1 MRILKFAKKHQ
12 WLLMTIG
19 ILMTIGFGMALYHSQ
34 AYVLEKAKATAVQSL
49 KSIVSDSFMMVNKIE
64 STANKMVP
72 KIEHQLDTPDVMFS
86 LSREVLEE
94 NKLLKGCSVS
104 FEPYFFKEKGKYFS
118 CYSYNN
124 GDSIAT
130 EQEGDDGY
138 QYFRM
143 DWYQIPRLLDK
154 KYWIEPYAEFN
165 EDGIIV
171 KEVMTSF
178 CQPLHDKD
186 GNVIGVLST
195 DLPLKWLS
203 DFILSHHP
211 FPQSY
216 CMLLGRGG
224 TYIVHPD
231 STKLLYETILTPTL
245 DGDFPELKMCW
256 GVV

>member
-211 FPQSY
+211 FPKSY

-231 STKLLYETILTPTL
+231 EERILNAN
-245 DGDFPELKMCW
+245 FFSALKH
-256 GVV
+256 